1 MRDIF
6 LSNNANTLLSKF
18 HKLLLNQGQLD
29 SKNATIQLFPKA
41 LLEIAAIVILLSVML
56 YFNKIGLSED
66 LILSNLTFYFVVAYR
81 AIPSFNKILIQFQRF
96 KYSKN
101 SAELINSELLLKD
114 QRILNISQNDKIEFQ
129 KSIKFEKVCFTYDHR
144 EFIENLDLEIKKGE
158 VVGIYG
164 ESGSG
169 KSTILSL
176 LTLLLNPKKV
186 QFILMIN

>member
-1 MRDIF
+1 
-6 LSNNANTLLSKF
+6 
-18 HKLLLNQGQLD
+18 
-29 SKNATIQLFPKA
+29 
-41 LLEIAAIVILLSVML
+41 ML

-169 KSTILSL
+169 KTTILSL
-176 LTLLLNPKKV
+176 LTLLLNPKKGS
-186 QFILMIN
+186 IYLDDKLIKTEINKKKISKYDNIYFSRYFFNRRYN